1 MGNANG
7 TLRQADGGSPARAVG
22 SLSRLAALML
32 AATAL
37 AAETASPPASYQL
50 FPGDL
55 VDVRVFAQPDL
66 STPIRVPRNGGVDF
80 PLIGSLEP
88 VAGRTV
94 QELTAEIA
102 RRLKEGYLREP
113 AVSATVTQFGSRQVY
128 VMGAVAR
135 PTDLEINPLGT
146 LSAMQAIGQAGGFAA
161 DANRPGA
168 HILRDAGDGGERQV
182 LPLALG
188 ADAGAGDPTLQ
199 PGDVVVVPRLDRVYV
214 LGQVARPGPFPLP
227 EEGPLTVSKAI
238 STAGGF
244 ERFAKQSNVQVM
256 RDGRRLA
263 VIDLR
268 KVLKGQDADKDLV
281 LEPGDTVF
289 VPESRF

>member
-1 MGNANG
+1 MRS
-7 TLRQADGGSPARAVG
+7 TSCPRFM
-22 SLSRLAALML
+22 LML
-32 AATAL
+32 ALTAAAT
-37 AAETASPPASYQL
+37 AAETASPPSSYQL

-66 STPIRVPRNGGVDF
+66 STPIRVPRSGGVDF

-102 RRLKEGYLREP
+102 RRLKDGYLREP
-113 AVSATVTQFGSRQVY
+113 TVSATVTQFGPRQVY
-128 VMGAVAR
+128 VMGAVMR
-135 PTDLEINPLGT
+135 PTNLEINPLGT
-146 LSAMQAIGQAGGFAA
+146 LSAMQAIGQAGGFSA

-168 HILRDAGDGGERQV
+168 HVLRDAGDDGARQV

-188 ADAGAGDPTLQ
+188 DEPTAGDPPLR

-227 EEGPLTVSKAI
+227 EEGDLTVSKAI
-238 STAGGF
+238 TTAGGF
-244 ERFAKQSNVQVM
+244 ERFAKQSKVQVM
-256 RDGRRLA
+256 RAGKRLA
-263 VIDLR
+263 EVDVR
-268 KVLKGQDADKDLV
+268 KVLKGEDAAKDIVLV
-281 LEPGDTVF
+281 PGDTVF

>member
-1 MGNANG
+1 MRSTFCLSVLAML
-7 TLRQADGGSPARAVG
+7 TL
-22 SLSRLAALML
+22 
-32 AATAL
+32 ATAS
-37 AAETASPPASYQL
+37 AAESGAPASYQL

-66 STPIRVPRNGGVDF
+66 STPIRVPRSGGVDF

-88 VAGRTV
+88 VVGRTV

-102 RRLKEGYLREP
+102 RRLKDGYLKEP
-113 AVSATVTQFGSRQVY
+113 TVSATVTQFGPRQVY
-128 VMGAVAR
+128 VMGAVMR

-146 LSAMQAIGQAGGFAA
+146 LSAMQAIGQAGGFSP

-168 HILRDAGDGGERQV
+168 HVLRDGGDEGARQV

-188 ADAGAGDPTLQ
+188 SDAAAGDPPLR

-227 EEGPLTVSKAI
+227 EEGQLTVSKAI
-238 STAGGF
+238 TTAGGF

-256 RDGRRLA
+256 RAGKRLA
-263 VIDLR
+263 VVDVR
-268 KVLKGQDADKDLV
+268 KVLKGEDADKDIVLV
-281 LEPGDTVF
+281 PGDTVF